1 MLGETLG
8 RSKVADVDERVF
20 GQVLSIVGATVDN
33 GHHVVGHRPEQ
44 FLGDVVGAQ
53 RVLEGQVEA
62 VVVAQQVV
70 AGARAPALGVAVE
83 AAAVAVDV
91 HVDVPRQGVDEPLA
105 LARRLTVRHEPGHGT
120 ILARYVHARR
130 RL

>member
-83 AAAVAVDV
+83 AAA
-91 HVDVPRQGVDEPLA
+91 GVGGADLFQAPTLINAIDLEMDK
-105 LARRLTVRHEPGHGT
+105 
-120 ILARYVHARR
+120 
-130 RL
+130 